1 MDIRYAS
8 ANNFTGAR
16 VPGYEAP
23 SCYLL
28 VTVAKAL
35 ADRKSVV

>member
-1 MDIRYAS
+1 LVEIRTLSPGIDMDIRYAS

-23 SCYLL
+23 SC
-28 VTVAKAL
+28 
-35 ADRKSVV
+35 

>member
-1 MDIRYAS
+1 VEIRSVAPRIDMDIRYAG

-16 VPGYEAP
+16 VTGYEAP

-28 VTVAKAL
+28 APA
-35 ADRKSVV
+35 